1 MSAELSRRHVL
12 HVAAGVGAAL
22 GLSGCGLMADGASQ
36 AATSKKV
43 KAEID
48 GDLVYFNWAEYI
60 DPSVFK
66 GFSEKYGV
74 KIIQSNYDS
83 MESMVAKLQAG
94 NRYDVIFP
102 SAVWV
107 KKLVAANRL
116 LKIDHRQV
124 PNASRIFGHYPVFAD
139 PWYDANSAHSIP
151 FTMYK
156 TGIAWRK
163 DKLGDRLSGSWND
176 LWNANAKGK
185 TFLLDDR
192 DEVLGM
198 AALLLGYPLN
208 AAESNQLDMIVEK
221 IEGLRPHLRGFSSTD
236 YRNLLNGNAWLQHTW
251 SGDMAAVLN
260 NAKDPSVYGFE
271 SPEEGA
277 PVNSDAYAIPVNAKH
292 PGTALLF
299 IDYLLR
305 PENVVK
311 NMNYI
316 GYPMPVHGA
325 EKAYEKI
332 VARLPECKV
341 TPADLNKHLYFE
353 NNTVE
358 QRRTRDAAWTRIKVG

>member
-1 MSAELSRRHVL
+1 MTEELSRRRVL
-12 HVAAGVGAAL
+12 GLAVGVGTAVGL
-22 GLSGCGLMADGASQ
+22 GGCGLMGDDTTK
-36 AATSKKV
+36 AAARKEV

-48 GDLVYFNWAEYI
+48 GDLVYFNWADYL

-74 KIIQSNYDS
+74 KIIKSNYDS
-83 MESMVAKLQAG
+83 MESMEAKLRAG

-102 SAVWV
+102 SAGWV
-107 KKLVAANRL
+107 EKLVAANKL
-116 LKIDHRQV
+116 LKIDHSQI
-124 PNASRIFGHYPVFAD
+124 PNASRIFDHYPTFAD

-163 DKLGDRLSGSWND
+163 DKLGDQLSGSWKD
-176 LWNANAKGK
+176 FWNAKAKGK

-198 AALLLGYPLN
+198 AALLLGYPIN
-208 AAESNQLDMIVEK
+208 TAKSDQLQKIVDK
-221 IEGLRPHLRGFSSTD
+221 IGTLRPYLRGFSSTD

-277 PVNSDAYAIPVNAKH
+277 PVNSDTYAIPVNAKH
-292 PGTALLF
+292 PGTALTF
-299 IDYLLR
+299 INYLLR

-316 GYPMPVHGA
+316 GYPMPVHGT
-325 EKAYEKI
+325 EKAYDKI
-332 VARLPECKV
+332 VARFPECKV
-341 TPADLNKHLYFE
+341 TLADLDKHLYFE
-353 NNTVE
+353 EGTVK
-358 QRRTRDAAWTRIKVG
+358 QTHARDAAWTQIKAG

>member
-1 MSAELSRRHVL
+1 
-12 HVAAGVGAAL
+12 
-22 GLSGCGLMADGASQ
+22 
-36 AATSKKV
+36 
-43 KAEID
+43 
-48 GDLVYFNWAEYI
+48 
-60 DPSVFK
+60 
-66 GFSEKYGV
+66 
-74 KIIQSNYDS
+74 
-83 MESMVAKLQAG
+83 
-94 NRYDVIFP
+94 
-102 SAVWV
+102 
-107 KKLVAANRL
+107 
-116 LKIDHRQV
+116 
-124 PNASRIFGHYPVFAD
+124 
-139 PWYDANSAHSIP
+139 
-151 FTMYK
+151 
-156 TGIAWRK
+156 
-163 DKLGDRLSGSWND
+163 
-176 LWNANAKGK
+176 
-185 TFLLDDR
+185 
-192 DEVLGM
+192 
-198 AALLLGYPLN
+198 
-208 AAESNQLDMIVEK
+208 
-221 IEGLRPHLRGFSSTD
+221 
-236 YRNLLNGNAWLQHTW
+236 
-251 SGDMAAVLN
+251 MAAVLN